1 MDRLQVRLL
10 NRGQARRAF
19 LADNAADFPEASPGG
34 RVASALDAE
43 IAAILADAARQS
55 SGAVSRN
62 VDVKDEDFF
71 ELKKIMRQ
79 MNRAGNSLGEEFEGI
94 EELFRLPRTAAEE
107 IWLAKGRAFY
117 ADSAAHETAMSEYIE
132 DDDFRANL
140 MAVITRMEASSTN
153 IDIAEHER
161 GGATGSL
168 KAHFRELGRLGRKAH
183 NIVLNKYEDDPEKL
197 AAWTIASHLKA
208 APKSKEEGEG
218 ENPQT

>member
-1 MDRLQVRLL
+1 MDRLQVRQL

-19 LADNAADFPEASPGG
+19 FTDNAADFPPASAGG
-34 RVASALDAE
+34 RVALAMDAE
-43 IAAILADAARQS
+43 IAAIVADAARQS
-55 SGAVSRN
+55 SGAVSQK

-94 EELFRLPRTAAEE
+94 EELFRLPRTDAEE
-107 IWLAKGRAFY
+107 IWLAKGRAY
-117 ADSAAHETAMSEYIE
+117 HADSEAHETAMKEYIPNE
-132 DDDFRANL
+132 NFRADL

-168 KAHFRELGRLGRKAH
+168 KAHFRELGRLGRKGH

-208 APKSKEEGEG
+208 APKSGGSG